1 MRLTSPA
8 GFCLTIAAAALSL
21 CAPPSLR
28 AQNSLASRA
37 AKVTTPTAQPTGS
50 ETLQLI
56 VNRKPPYRA
65 GEEIPFLIKP
75 PLPRGAAVYVFFI
88 SGAEAATTKTPAYST
103 PLSAGAYTVFAR
115 VLDAHSQEL
124 GSTGRISVV
133 VDPATA
139 KGSSPPIQ
147 TTKTQAPGTTKPS
160 PRPVR
165 PLPPSPS
172 SSSPWTVPLIG
183 ILILAAIVLVAVK
196 IWPRPIPT
204 FHPRWQDDPR
214 AGSANVRVSCELRF
228 DRNLAAA
235 ESRCS
240 PVRLKVAG

>member
-1 MRLTSPA
+1 V
-8 GFCLTIAAAALSL
+8 AAALSL

-65 GEEIPFLIKP
+65 GEEIQFLIKP
-75 PLPRGAAVYVFFI
+75 PLPRAAAAYVFFI
-88 SGAEAATTKTPAYST
+88 SGAEPATTKAPEYST
-103 PLSAGAYTVFAR
+103 PLSAGHYTVFAQAQ
-115 VLDAHSQEL
+115 DADSQQL
-124 GSTGRISVV
+124 ASTGRIDVV
-133 VDPATA
+133 VDPATKPQGPIPA
-139 KGSSPPIQ
+139 IQTKKPPATGTHKPPPPPVRPPPPLRSPP
-147 TTKTQAPGTTKPS
+147 
-160 PRPVR
+160 
-165 PLPPSPS
+165 PLPPSS
-172 SSSPWTVPLIG
+172 RSPWTVPLIG

-214 AGSANVRVSCELRF
+214 AGAANVRINYELLF